1 MRDLGVGSGTFL
13 KVDDASELVD
23 NHMINIGDTY
33 ILVNLLFENKR
44 LDYIE
49 DETEQEYPRLRVKV
63 FGGPST
69 GQVYYFDP

>member
-1 MRDLGVGSGTFL
+1 MLRDLGVGSGTFL

-33 ILVNLLFENKR
+33 ILVNLLFDNKR

-49 DETEQEYPRLRVKV
+49 DDTEQEYP
-63 FGGPST
+63 
-69 GQVYYFDP
+69 